1 MRGSLSYRRGNCN
14 VSWGEKLKVGSRY
27 ALRKPRRATRPP
39 RLIWMGYEG
48 VGRAL
53 GERKGSL
60 IIGLLC
66 GVVFNWS
73 KFCSAIA
80 FYRSRS
86 YNYCTAVEITCV
98 TQISNRSLNYKGC
111 YAECFRISI
120 VRWLACM
127 KEFYKICKLT
137 N

>member
-14 VSWGEKLKVGSRY
+14 VSWGEKLKVEGWVSIRS
-27 ALRKPRRATRPP
+27 AHRPSVWCQEKPRRATRPP
-39 RLIWMGYEG
+39 RLIWVGYEG

-73 KFCSAIA
+73 KFYSAIA
-80 FYRSRS
+80 FYGSVS
-86 YNYCTAVEITCV
+86 YNYYTAVEIRCIT
-98 TQISNRSLNYKGC
+98 
-111 YAECFRISI
+111 
-120 VRWLACM
+120 
-127 KEFYKICKLT
+127 
-137 N
+137 